1 MSDWK
6 GRTFSV
12 GNLCFANRKAQR
24 RAAFFYTERFEMIAA
39 TAAQVHIVLNVRGQ
53 FHYFGDCE

>member
-39 TAAQVHIVLNVRGQ
+39 TAAQVHIVLNVRR
-53 FHYFGDCE
+53 